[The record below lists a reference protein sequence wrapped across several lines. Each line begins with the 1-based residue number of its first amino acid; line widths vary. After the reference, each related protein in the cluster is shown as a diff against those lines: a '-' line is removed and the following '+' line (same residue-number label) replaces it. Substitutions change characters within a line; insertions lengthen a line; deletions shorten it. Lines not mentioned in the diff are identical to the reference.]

1 MEGEV
6 LQLIQKGQIDLRKLF
21 QRLIDENGI
30 ADSQWAENYFQLT
43 KAMTERTPLDEQY
56 IQTLWYSQENG
67 VSSMRLGRLSW
78 DEFTQLTPEL
88 LTLTEAIRENP
99 SIEQYER
106 IHQHFRKWKTEHLVR
121 VMHKATINRVFA
133 AMDPQRCSTI
143 INQDLFNR
151 VAHFLNSH
159 FSLGLKL
166 SGNWLAN
173 NHELKAVFN
182 QRLPEMNP
190 LLVNMALWYLYLLIV
205 ENDNLKAGQVDIVVK
220 TETTRT
226 PNDTAIIKI
235 DPPRNQ
241 IYYGPPGTGKTFFLQ
256 QEMKKY
262 TSESVVSDATWIDNQ
277 LNELTWMGVIALV
290 LIDLSYKATVQEIVD
305 HSWYQR
311 KSLLNGRGD
320 NSGLKN
326 NAWYYLQKYSIAES
340 KTLNIK
346 DRFEPG
352 IFDKL
357 DKMQGKRVE
366 WILVHSQLAEIED
379 IVKIYNKIKSDTQQ
393 SEPVRRYA
401 TATFHQSYGYEEF
414 IEGICVE
421 TDEDKKTNY
430 FNKPGVFKAL
440 CNLARLDPQHRYAMF
455 IDEINRGNISKIFGE
470 LISLIEVDKRAGME
484 NELSVQLSYSRKPFS
499 VPANVDIIGA
509 MNTADRSLALM
520 DTALRRRFDFIEMMP
535 NIGLLSGVKIKG
547 IDLEPLLEKLNLR
560 IEALYDREHTLGH
573 AFLMPVKAVADDR
586 ELAFSELQVVFQKK
600 IVPLLQEYFF
610 DDWGKIR
617 LVLADNQKPQH
628 LQFID
633 EIETDHAALF
643 GEEYADTL
651 HHSAI
656 KRYQLKNT
664 DDEVWRNPLA
674 WRGIYQTVNDEQD
687 NEALYDPRHYRL

>member
-1 MEGEV
+1 
-6 LQLIQKGQIDLRKLF
+6 
-21 QRLIDENGI
+21 
-30 ADSQWAENYFQLT
+30 
-43 KAMTERTPLDEQY
+43 
-56 IQTLWYSQENG
+56 
-67 VSSMRLGRLSW
+67 
-78 DEFTQLTPEL
+78 
-88 LTLTEAIRENP
+88 
-99 SIEQYER
+99 
-106 IHQHFRKWKTEHLVR
+106 
-121 VMHKATINRVFA
+121 
-133 AMDPQRCSTI
+133 
-143 INQDLFNR
+143 
-151 VAHFLNSH
+151 
-159 FSLGLKL
+159 
-166 SGNWLAN
+166 
-173 NHELKAVFN
+173 
-182 QRLPEMNP
+182 
-190 LLVNMALWYLYLLIV
+190 
-205 ENDNLKAGQVDIVVK
+205 
-220 TETTRT
+220 
-226 PNDTAIIKI
+226 
-235 DPPRNQ
+235 
-241 IYYGPPGTGKTFFLQ
+241 
-256 QEMKKY
+256 
-262 TSESVVSDATWIDNQ
+262 
-277 LNELTWMGVIALV
+277 
-290 LIDLSYKATVQEIVD
+290 
-305 HSWYQR
+305 
-311 KSLLNGRGD
+311 
-320 NSGLKN
+320 
-326 NAWYYLQKYSIAES
+326 
-340 KTLNIK
+340 
-346 DRFEPG
+346 
-352 IFDKL
+352 
-357 DKMQGKRVE
+357 MQGKRVE

-379 IVKIYNKIKSDTQQ
+379 IVKLYNKIKSDTQQ

-560 IEALYDREHTLGH
+560 IEALYDRDHTLGH

-687 NEALYDPRHYRL
+687 NEA